1 MSNIILIGFMGAGK
15 TAVGQ
20 ALARELGLDYLDT
33 DELIAKTAQKTI
45 SQIFATEGEERFR
58 ELETEVLKTLTDYDN
73 FVIATGGGIVLR
85 EENVALLKEIGTLVL
100 LWAEPKVIF
109 DRISCELHRPLLK
122 VADPLAEI
130 NKLLKVREPI
140 YRQVADQI
148 IDTSTLNISQVVE
161 EIKQW
166 LKSK

>member
-1 MSNIILIGFMGAGK
+1 MGAGK

-20 ALARELGLDYLDT
+20 ALARELVLDYLDT
-33 DELIAKTAQKTI
+33 DELIEKTAQKTI
-45 SQIFATEGEERFR
+45 SKIFAENGEERFR

-73 FVIATGGGIVLR
+73 FVISTGGGIVLR
-85 EENVALLKEIGTLVL
+85 DENVALLKEIGPLVL

-109 DRISCELHRPLLK
+109 ERISCEHHRPLLK

-130 NKLLKVREPI
+130 NKILKIREPI

-148 IDTSTLNISQVVE
+148 IETGALNISQVVE